1 MMMVDSGQPIYK
13 SATMVVSASAVFY
26 LLQIGAAMWFLWTPS
41 PKLPAPPSPEDSK
54 SMDLHVEA

>member
-41 PKLPAPPSPEDSK
+41 PKPPAPPSPKDSMTK
-54 SMDLHVEA
+54 SMHVEA